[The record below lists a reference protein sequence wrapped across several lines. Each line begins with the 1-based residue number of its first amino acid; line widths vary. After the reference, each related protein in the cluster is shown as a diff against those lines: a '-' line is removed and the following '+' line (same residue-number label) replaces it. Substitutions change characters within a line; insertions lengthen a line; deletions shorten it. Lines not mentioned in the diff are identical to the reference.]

1 MRKPILFFTGLL
13 FIIPLTTNADQRF
26 VKLVKEIQPAVVT
39 ITTYDKNKKTIG
51 QGSGFFIN
59 KTGDL
64 ITNHH
69 VLKGAYSAKVKT
81 YDGKEYPVK
90 FVLAASEE
98 TDLVKVLVDIAQN
111 SVKFAQITRVL
122 PQVGEDVLVIGSPMG
137 LDQTVSAGII
147 SAIRDIPTVGKIF
160 QISAPI
166 SPGSSGSPVVNIK
179 GQVIGVASFQIIEGQ
194 NLNFAVS
201 GEQVLNL
208 KSGRESK
215 TLQAWAVCVA
225 EKERSQCLA
234 ECQKGMQLIW
244 AGEYEKA
251 VSYFKKVAPDHPDCA
266 EIQIGLG
273 VAYGKLKRYEDE
285 MQACREAIRIKPDYA
300 DAYLLLGI
308 VCVRHLSRWEEAVD
322 AYKKYISLEPNRDTK
337 STADFGLG
345 FCLHKIGRYQE
356 AIDAYEQAIKRTS
369 ESDGEYLPMF
379 YYHIGEAYSELA
391 SNNATYK
398 KLILAPERTY
408 SYLDNTSVSELSF
421 VVKLQEKAVEAY
433 KEAVRLKPDHVM
445 AHLQLVLSYEMLG
458 HLEYLILSKLDM
470 DKAKKLLET
479 LR

>member
-13 FIIPLTTNADQRF
+13 FIIPLTTNAEQRF
-26 VKLVKEIQPAVVT
+26 VKLVKEIQPAIVT

-51 QGSGFFIN
+51 QGSGFFVN
-59 KTGDL
+59 KTGDV

-98 TDLVKVLVDIAQN
+98 ADLVKVSVETPKNA
-111 SVKFAQITRVL
+111 VKFVKVVRTIPEVAEAIIV
-122 PQVGEDVLVIGSPMG
+122 VGSPMG

-147 SAIRDIPTVGKIF
+147 SAIRDIPTVGKII

-166 SPGSSGSPVVNIK
+166 SPGSSGSPVVNVK
-179 GQVIGVASFQIIEGQ
+179 GQVIGVASFQMIEGQ

-201 GEQVLNL
+201 GEQILNL
-208 KSGRESK
+208 KRARKSK
-215 TLQAWAVCVA
+215 SLPEWSLCIT
-225 EKERSQCLA
+225 EKEKNQCLA
-234 ECQKGMQLIW
+234 AYQKGMQLIW

-251 VSYFKKVAPDHPDCA
+251 VSYFKKVAPDHTDCA
-266 EIQIGLG
+266 EIQFGLG
-273 VAYGKLKRYEDE
+273 FAYGKLKRYEDNIK
-285 MQACREAIRIKPDYA
+285 ACREAIRIKPDYA

-322 AYKKYISLEPNRDTK
+322 AYKQYISLEPNRDTK
-337 STADFGLG
+337 SSADFGLG

-408 SYLDNTSVSELSF
+408 SFLDNTSVSELSF
-421 VVKLQEKAVEAY
+421 VV
-433 KEAVRLKPDHVM
+433 
-445 AHLQLVLSYEMLG
+445 
-458 HLEYLILSKLDM
+458 
-470 DKAKKLLET
+470 T
-479 LR
+479 

>member
-1 MRKPILFFTGLL
+1 MRKSNLFFAGLL

-51 QGSGFFIN
+51 QGSGFFMN
-59 KTGDL
+59 TKGDL

-98 TDLVKVLVDIAQN
+98 DDLIKVSVETPKNA
-111 SVKFAQITRVL
+111 VKFVEVVRTIPEVAEAIIV
-122 PQVGEDVLVIGSPMG
+122 VGSPMG
-137 LDQTVSAGII
+137 LDQTVSVGII

-179 GQVIGVASFQIIEGQ
+179 GQVIGVASFQMIEGQ

-234 ECQKGMQLIW
+234 AYQNGMQLIW

-251 VSYFKKVAPDHPDCA
+251 VSYFKKVATDHPNCA

-273 VAYGKLKRYEDE
+273 VAYGELKRYEDE
-285 MQACREAIRIKPDYA
+285 MHAFREAIRIKPDYA
-300 DAYLLLGI
+300 DAYLLLGL
-308 VCVRHLSRWEEAVD
+308 VCTQHLSRWEEAVD
-322 AYKKYISLEPNRDTK
+322 AYKQYIRIEPNRNTK
-337 STADFGLG
+337 ELADFGLG

-356 AIDAYEQAIKRTS
+356 AIYAYEQAIKRTP
-369 ESDGEYLPMF
+369 ENEREYLPMF
-379 YYHIGEAYSELA
+379 YYHIGEAYSKLA
-391 SNNATYK
+391 SDNATYK
-398 KLILAPERTY
+398 NIILVPERIY
-408 SYLDNTSVSELSF
+408 GFLDNTSISELTF
-421 VVKLQEKAVEAY
+421 VITLMEKSVEAY
-433 KEAVRLKPDHVM
+433 KEAIRLKPDHVM
-445 AHLQLVLSYEMLG
+445 AHLQLVLSYKALG
-458 HLEYLILSKLDM
+458 NLEGLVIYKLDK
-470 DKAKKLLET
+470 DKAKELSEA

>member
-1 MRKPILFFTGLL
+1 MRKLILFFTGLL

-39 ITTYDKNKKTIG
+39 ITTYDKNKKNIG
-51 QGSGFFIN
+51 QGSGFFVN
-59 KTGDL
+59 KTGDV

-90 FVLAASEE
+90 FVLAASEKA
-98 TDLVKVLVDIAQN
+98 DLVKV
-111 SVKFAQITRVL
+111 SVETPKNAIKFVKVVRTIPEVAEAIIV
-122 PQVGEDVLVIGSPMG
+122 VGSPMG

-166 SPGSSGSPVVNIK
+166 SPGSSGSPVVNMK
-179 GQVIGVASFQIIEGQ
+179 GQVIGVASFQMIEGQ

-201 GEQVLNL
+201 GEQVLAL
-208 KSGRESK
+208 KSEKKSK
-215 TLQAWAVCVA
+215 TLA
-225 EKERSQCLA
+225 ELTLGVSIKEID
-234 ECQKGMQLIW
+234 KGGDIYKQGLKFLW
-244 AGEYEKA
+244 TAEYEQA
-251 VSYFKKVAPDHPDCA
+251 LDHFKKTIEVNRHFA
-266 EIQIGLG
+266 EAWLYAGYCYKELG
-273 VAYGKLKRYEDE
+273 RYKDTI
-285 MQACREAIRIKPDYA
+285 QACREAIRIKPDYA

-308 VCVRHLSRWEEAVD
+308 VCTEHLSRWEEAIN
-322 AYKKYISLEPNRDTK
+322 AYKQYIDLEPNRNT
-337 STADFGLG
+337 SYADGSLG
-345 FCLHKIGRYQE
+345 ICLQIVGRYQE

-391 SNNATYK
+391 SNNATSK
-398 KLILAPERTY
+398 KLILVPERIY
-408 SYLDNTSVSELSF
+408 SFLDNTSVSELNF
-421 VVKLQEKAVEAY
+421 VITLEEKAVEAY

-445 AHLQLVLSYEMLG
+445 AHLQLVLSYKTLG
-458 HLEYLILSKLDM
+458 HLEGFVLYKLDK
-470 DKAKKLLET
+470 DKARELKES